1 MKKSFIRIWKRDEKG
16 LFRLESTI
24 VTEEDEKAIAL
35 FKGKSE
41 ELNASV
47 VKIDLSAIEGRAI
60 GNEFRVT
67 LS

>member
-41 ELNASV
+41 ELNARV